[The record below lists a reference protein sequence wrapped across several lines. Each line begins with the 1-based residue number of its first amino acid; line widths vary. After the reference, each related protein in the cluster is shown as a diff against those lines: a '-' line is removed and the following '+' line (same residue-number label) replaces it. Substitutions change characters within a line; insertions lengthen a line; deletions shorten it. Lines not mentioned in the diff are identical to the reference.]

1 MLANKFEKQESPG
14 NKEFVIPGFQKEQI
28 PFENNTT

>member
-14 NKEFVIPGFQKEQI
+14 NKELVIPGFQKE
-28 PFENNTT
+28 

>member
-14 NKEFVIPGFQKEQI
+14 NKELDIPGLQKE
-28 PFENNTT
+28 